1 MPKQPLFWLLML
13 PITAAAQMP
22 LNPQNPAS
30 PQLSITP
37 AVSQMSQTANAP
49 QAPAVPHQVKSAHGN
64 RDDAYYWL
72 RDDDP
77 KAKRPEVLRYLE
89 AENAYTDAVMAPL
102 APLQK
107 KLVQEMRARIRED
120 DSTPP
125 QYQNGWWL
133 WREFK
138 VGGEYPLLMR
148 QRGTPD
154 QPDPKAP
161 KEVMLDQPAM
171 AVGKPYFRV
180 AGSALSPDG
189 KVLAWA
195 EDTVGRRIHSLRFK
209 NLQTGQ
215 IYPDAVPGVLEDLAW
230 ANDNRTLFY
239 ILQDPVTLQ
248 SGPVYR
254 HVLGTQAKADV
265 KVYEEADKTLFVD
278 VARSASRQFVM
289 IQVRGTETSETLV
302 VPADK
307 PTAAV
312 RVVLARKP
320 KVRHT
325 ADHIQGRWYVRTN
338 EAALNFKLIS
348 APDRAPDVRSLWR
361 TLVPARAQATLEGFA
376 LLDRGIAVQ
385 ERVEADTRVRLLT
398 ASGAN
403 TRGHLP
409 AIAAA
414 AGTSVAL
421 ASNPDARAIFVRYNV
436 MSMVQPAATYDLNL
450 ATGDKLL
457 RKTQP
462 VNGFDAQQ
470 YTTQPLW
477 APARDGQRIP
487 LTVAWR
493 KDRAQNNSAAPLL
506 VIGYGSYGYSYDP
519 AFSSNRVSLMDRG
532 FIVALAHVRGG
543 AELGEG
549 WYEDGRMM
557 RKQNTFND
565 FVDATNALLKEGWG
579 APDQVFASGGSAG
592 GLLMGVVAN
601 QAGQAGGRNYR
612 GIALHVP
619 FVDVV
624 TTMLDESIPLTA
636 NEWSQWGDPR
646 EKPAY
651 DYMLS
656 YSPYDNLAK
665 QNYPAMLVTTGLWD
679 SQVQYYE
686 PAKYVARLRTLK
698 TDNNPLLLHTNM
710 AAGHGGSSGRFEALN
725 EVAREYAFFLD
736 LAGVRE

>member
-1 MPKQPLFWLLML
+1 M
-13 PITAAAQMP
+13 
-22 LNPQNPAS
+22 
-30 PQLSITP
+30 
-37 AVSQMSQTANAP
+37 AP
-49 QAPAVPHQVKSAHGN
+49 QVPYQVKSANGN

-77 KAKRPEVLRYLE
+77 KTKRPEVMRYLE
-89 AENAYTDAVMAPL
+89 AENAYLDAVLAPL
-102 APLQK
+102 APLQT

-125 QYQNGWWL
+125 QYQNGWWT

-138 VGGEYPLLMR
+138 AAAEYPLLMR
-148 QRGTPD
+148 QRGTPEA
-154 QPDPKAP
+154 PDAKAP

-171 AVGKPYFRV
+171 AVGKAYFRV

-189 KVLAWA
+189 NVLAWA
-195 EDTVGRRIHSLRFK
+195 EDTVGRRIHTLRFK
-209 NLQTGQ
+209 NLKTGQ
-215 IYPDAVPGVLEDLAW
+215 MYADAVPGVLEDLAW

-254 HVLGTQAKADV
+254 HVLGTDAKADV
-265 KVYEEADKTLFVD
+265 KVYEEADKTLFVEL
-278 VARSASRQFVM
+278 ARSASRQFVM
-289 IQVRGTETSETLV
+289 IQVRGTETAETLV
-302 VPADK
+302 MPADK

-325 ADHIQGRWYVRTN
+325 ADHLNGRWFIRTN
-338 EAALNFKLIS
+338 ESDPAKGEDALNFKLVS
-348 APDRAPDVRSLWR
+348 SPDRAPDVRSLWR
-361 TLVPARAQATLEGFA
+361 TLVPPRAQATLESFV

-385 ERVEADTRVRLLT
+385 ERVDADSRVRLLSLGR
-398 ASGAN
+398 ASAAAD
-403 TRGHLP
+403 RALP
-409 AIAAA
+409 SA
-414 AGTSVAL
+414 AGTTVAL
-421 ASNPDARAIFVRYNV
+421 AANPDARAAFVRYTV
-436 MSMVQPAATYDLNL
+436 TSMVQPTATYDLHL
-450 ATGDKLL
+450 ADGNTLL
-457 RKTQP
+457 RKVQP
-462 VNGFDAQQ
+462 VNGFDAKL
-470 YTTQPLW
+470 YATERVW
-477 APARDGQRIP
+477 APSRDGKRIP
-487 LTVAWR
+487 VTVAWR
-493 KDRAQNNSAAPLL
+493 KDRAQNDGSAPMY

-519 AFSSNRVSLMDRG
+519 SFSGNRVSLMDRG
-532 FIVALAHVRGG
+532 FVIALAHVRGG

-557 RKQNTFND
+557 NKQNTFND
-565 FVDATNALLKEGWG
+565 FVDATNALLKAGWG
-579 APDQVFASGGSAG
+579 AADKVFATGGSAG
-592 GLLMGVVAN
+592 GLLMGAVAN
-601 QAGQAGGRNYR
+601 QAGLAGGRNYR
-612 GIALHVP
+612 GMALHVP

-646 EKPAY
+646 QKAAY

-698 TDNNPLLLHTNM
+698 TDSNPLLLHTNL
-710 AAGHGGSSGRFEALN
+710 AAGHGGASGRFEVLN

-736 LAGVRE
+736 LVGVRE